1 MKTKWKIH
9 FFNAVSSAV
18 EGRNAQFGMNEKK
31 LTGCELFYGVFFYLC
46 VFCHQ
51 FIDDSTNHR
60 ANDWGYPKQPNL

>member
-31 LTGCELFYGVFFYLC
+31 SSQVVSFFMVSSSIYASFAISL
-46 VFCHQ
+46 
-51 FIDDSTNHR
+51 
-60 ANDWGYPKQPNL
+60 